1 MSENT
6 ETLTIDNFDSAIS
19 KGKWVIDFWAEWCG
33 PCKMM
38 APQFEAAAKELKGK
52 VNFGKVDVDAQP
64 DLAGRF
70 EVMSIPTL
78 LFINE
83 GEQVNRY
90 SGAIPKD
97 EITLMTKESF

>member
-1 MSENT
+1 MGEHT
-6 ETLTIDNFDSAIS
+6 TTITGENFDAIAMN
-19 KGKWVIDFWAEWCG
+19 GNWVIDFWAEWCG

-52 VNFGKVDVDAQP
+52 VNFGKVDVDAES

-70 EVMSIPTL
+70 EIMSIPTL
-78 LFINE
+78 LFFKD

-90 SGAIPKD
+90 SGAMPKD
-97 EITLMTKESF
+97 EIELMVKESF

>member
-6 ETLTIDNFDSAIS
+6 ETLTTGNFDSAIS
-19 KGKWVIDFWAEWCG
+19 KGNWVIDFWAGWCG

-38 APQFEAAAKELKGK
+38 APQFDAAAKDMKGK
-52 VNFGKVDVDAQP
+52 VNFGKVDVDAEP

-78 LFINE
+78 LFIKD
-83 GEQVNRY
+83 GEQVNRF

-97 EITLMTKESF
+97 EIILMAKESF

>member
-1 MSENT
+1 MSENVD
-6 ETLTIDNFDSAIS
+6 TLTTGNFDSAIS

-38 APQFEAAAKELKGK
+38 APQFEAAAKDLKGK
-52 VNFGKVDVDAQP
+52 VNFAKVDVDAEP

-70 EVMSIPTL
+70 EIMSIPTL
-78 LFINE
+78 LFIQD
-83 GEQVNRY
+83 GEQVNRF

-97 EITLMTKESF
+97 EIALMAKESF